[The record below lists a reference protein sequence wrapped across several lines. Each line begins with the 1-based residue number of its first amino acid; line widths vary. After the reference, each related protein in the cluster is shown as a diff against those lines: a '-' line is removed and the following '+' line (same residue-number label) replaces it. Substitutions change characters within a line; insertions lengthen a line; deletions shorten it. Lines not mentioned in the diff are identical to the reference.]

1 MHQCQKES
9 KRGTSNLLDKTIY
22 SIVVFKID
30 ILFVLLKE
38 ELPNNSTSENLESFR
53 FKILLS
59 MFRMLFMRINLSS
72 EKRGQW
78 RRQWVVVSTSVP
90 QLQIGFN
97 DSWKLCL
104 NSWSQRWLKPN
115 FNLVSNF
122 TPSGLGQLKMLFG
135 DGRMNYNIFFL
146 KIEKLSEFLI
156 LLSKLFHSVTMDRK
170 YEFLK
175 KYA

>member
-1 MHQCQKES
+1 MYQCQKES

-72 EKRGQW
+72 EKRGQ
-78 RRQWVVVSTSVP
+78 
-90 QLQIGFN
+90 
-97 DSWKLCL
+97 
-104 NSWSQRWLKPN
+104 
-115 FNLVSNF
+115 
-122 TPSGLGQLKMLFG
+122 
-135 DGRMNYNIFFL
+135 
-146 KIEKLSEFLI
+146 
-156 LLSKLFHSVTMDRK
+156 
-170 YEFLK
+170 
-175 KYA
+175 